1 MSAARMT
8 WSKSVLRERMGWD
21 NLLWAVSS
29 LFPHHFVLAG
39 QIAAEANDWQQ
50 SRTVLCGLSQL
61 GSKWARYPSASSIV
75 RSKERGCVASE
86 RIHQPLGKHHLSVS
100 LSIFTGDSLQY
111 FSNVLWVNRLRI
123 LVAATMQYVRICDVN
138 CAWPSSAIDRCDGS
152 QGVLVE
158 QLYTASY
165 FERCWLLG

>member
-1 MSAARMT
+1 MLLFTMQASIKMVIRLCFSKDNSEMSAARMT

-61 GSKWARYPSASSIV
+61 GSKWARYPSASSII
-75 RSKERGCVASE
+75 RSNERGCVASE
-86 RIHQPLGKHHLSVS
+86 RIHQPLGKHHLSET
-100 LSIFTGDSLQY
+100 LRFFILLHCLPAYIFTRDSPTY
-111 FSNVLWVNRLRI
+111 F
-123 LVAATMQYVRICDVN
+123 Q
-138 CAWPSSAIDRCDGS
+138 
-152 QGVLVE
+152 
-158 QLYTASY
+158 
-165 FERCWLLG
+165 